1 MRRGRLELLTCPVAA
16 GTSDSMAVLGLR
28 VHARDNVAVVAAD
41 VQAGDLV
48 RLDDGSEVR
57 AVEAIPRGSKI
68 ALGPI
73 ACGQAVVR
81 YGEEIGRAT
90 KDIVAGEYVHRHN
103 LAGSK

>member
-1 MRRGRLELLTCPVAA
+1 
-16 GTSDSMAVLGLR
+16 MAVLAIR
-28 VHARDNVAVVAAD
+28 VHPRDNVAVVAAD

-57 AVEAIPRGSKI
+57 AVEAIPRGSKL

-73 ACGQAVVR
+73 ACGEAVVR

-90 KDIVAGEYVHRHN
+90 EDIAAGAYVHTHN
-103 LAGSK
+103 LARER